1 MSKQGMRRKCG
12 GLHSSCQFNV
22 QTRDEKKVWRDV
34 LTRDEKKVWRDVLT
48 RDEKKVWRDV
58 LTRDEKKVWRDVLTR
73 DEKKVW
79 RDVLTRDEKKS
90 GLLHQL
96 DQGGG
101 DGLTDQSVH
110 DVRGLDMADQQQA
123 QGEEQHLLVSEPIAS
138 TLVQLVQKAGLVDT
152 LKQDVMHSSCTF
164 QPCRCHAFVLYSP
177 TVTVNGAKVTDA
189 DKAADNGFIHFI
201 DEVIMPPAGSVVTAV
216 SNDPDLST
224 LLSAITKAGI
234 ARGVLNWK
242 QPGSCVRAFVTGSG
256 TDPLTVFAPTNDAF
270 ARIDSADLNRL
281 LSSPERLIETLK
293 YHEVPH
299 TLYSKGMW
307 NHEYPKST
315 DSHEDR
321 LHIRVNSDGVTINN
335 AKVTTADISVTNGVV
350 HKIDH
355 VLIPVRVAF
364 WLRLNNGK

>member
-1 MSKQGMRRKCG
+1 MPGRVSVPNHHTCTSMCLMKSRNNRTTTM
-12 GLHSSCQFNV
+12 LYFA
-22 QTRDEKKVWRDV
+22 
-34 LTRDEKKVWRDVLT
+34 LTL
-48 RDEKKVWRDV
+48 
-58 LTRDEKKVWRDVLTR
+58 
-73 DEKKVW
+73 
-79 RDVLTRDEKKS
+79 
-90 GLLHQL
+90 
-96 DQGGG
+96 
-101 DGLTDQSVH
+101 
-110 DVRGLDMADQQQA
+110 
-123 QGEEQHLLVSEPIAS
+123 LLVNQCYSADIVDTLVGKPIAS

-152 LKQDVMHSSCTF
+152 LKQGTF
-164 QPCRCHAFVLYSP
+164 TVFAPTDAAFNKVPAATLTSLLGDPQALGDLLKYHVVVGGYRSRDL
-177 TVTVNGAKVTDA
+177 TNEQTFTTVAGDKIRVNVYNHNGIVTVNVAKVTDA
-189 DKAADNGFIHFI
+189 DEVADNGFIHFI
-201 DEVIMPPAGSVVTAV
+201 DSVIMPPEGSVVTAV

-234 ARGVLNWK
+234 ANDFL
-242 QPGSCVRAFVTGSG
+242 S
-256 TDPLTVFAPTNDAF
+256 DPLTVFAPTNDAF
-270 ARIDSADLNRL
+270 ARIDSNDLNRL
-281 LSSPERLIETLK
+281 LASPERLIETLK

-364 WLRLNNGK
+364 WLRLNGK